1 MKKVRKACQGL
12 PRLGKQLPTTEWAF
26 HEVPESDWEA
36 ATKHEYEREIAREL
50 GSVPDLTDCEWAET
64 LRQQWL
70 RAGKTADGAR
80 DLCSAL
86 WLFGAEKSGKDEIPL
101 PSILPWL
108 ALKKSE
114 RAEIVAH
121 VEWSNLMMRD
131 QSPQPL
137 TENLAIGT
145 TFFSLPQFREEIAF
159 HVDWRSKDD
168 AIKAAFS
175 NWLAK
180 ARTAPHRK
188 EWHPGKAKTGPRTYV
203 PDLVDLVILRGRRAG
218 LTMNQTCDLMQPFL
232 QAAGGVGKVLNP
244 IQRARACRKAQEKIH
259 TAAGGWFLA
268 TYDMRAIIYRAVG
281 EAPPP
286 ELFFQ
291 YQHKANEAWA
301 NKKQSEGYFLPP
313 GPLYAWDQ
321 TDDLK
326 RLNAPHLTELR
337 KRNRGK

>member
-1 MKKVRKACQGL
+1 
-12 PRLGKQLPTTEWAF
+12 
-26 HEVPESDWEA
+26 
-36 ATKHEYEREIAREL
+36 
-50 GSVPDLTDCEWAET
+50 
-64 LRQQWL
+64 
-70 RAGKTADGAR
+70 
-80 DLCSAL
+80 
-86 WLFGAEKSGKDEIPL
+86 
-101 PSILPWL
+101 
-108 ALKKSE
+108 
-114 RAEIVAH
+114 
-121 VEWSNLMMRD
+121 
-131 QSPQPL
+131 
-137 TENLAIGT
+137 
-145 TFFSLPQFREEIAF
+145 
-159 HVDWRSKDD
+159 
-168 AIKAAFS
+168 
-175 NWLAK
+175 
-180 ARTAPHRK
+180 
-188 EWHPGKAKTGPRTYV
+188 
-203 PDLVDLVILRGRRAG
+203 
-218 LTMNQTCDLMQPFL
+218 
-232 QAAGGVGKVLNP
+232 VLNP